1 MDCVPLKCKK
11 NIFQNFLKHKN
22 NFEKWVYDILKSGG
36 FLQLAPDFW
45 AGRGTIAPSVNPL
58 LCAEKK
64 CNAFFVCT
72 LEIEIYTSSWVQL
85 KSNVGDFELVLHLF
99 E

>member
-1 MDCVPLKCKK
+1 M
-11 NIFQNFLKHKN
+11 
-22 NFEKWVYDILKSGG
+22 YDILKSGG

-72 LEIEIYTSSWVQL
+72 LEIEIYTSSWVHL
-85 KSNVGDFELVLHLF
+85 KSNVGFLSSYSICLNEFLGNGVISF
-99 E
+99 KKNSVT